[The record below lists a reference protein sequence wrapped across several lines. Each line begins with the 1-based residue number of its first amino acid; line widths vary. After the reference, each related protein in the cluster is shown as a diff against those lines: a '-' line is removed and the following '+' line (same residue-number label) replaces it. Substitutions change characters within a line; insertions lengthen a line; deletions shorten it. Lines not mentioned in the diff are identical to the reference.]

1 MSIDAVLI
9 SISCKKELLLFKR
22 LHFIVG
28 QKCSKIDHC
37 IHKKTHLLLAFERPI
52 VFRSDFF
59 SLPILNINFGT
70 ARFHAYIE
78 EQQQSVLLTP
88 RRTIS
93 PQPRFEVSS
102 TPLREVM
109 SWTPNSDEDGG
120 AGITTAAGSKLPK
133 RFAKSAKSSREVLR
147 SPLQEVKRP
156 STTSEGKTSI
166 LFLKGGIDLISK

>member
-1 MSIDAVLI
+1 MQFYFQFLL
-9 SISCKKELLLFKR
+9 KKNYYYYLKN

-37 IHKKTHLLLAFERPI
+37 IHKKKQLLLAFERPI

-78 EQQQSVLLTP
+78 EQQQSVLTP

-120 AGITTAAGSKLPK
+120 AGISTAAGSKLPK
-133 RFAKSAKSSREVLR
+133 RFAKSAKTSREALR

-166 LFLKGGIDLISK
+166 HNFSRGAST